1 MAPPVT
7 VDCEIRTPEG
17 FQRGLRDVLALATLP
32 AIWIG
37 AEPARVAESLA
48 AALYATLEP
57 DLVFVCLEGAPGA
70 PRVAVVQTGRH
81 TTDAALAR
89 ALCEPIIAWARKHD
103 PDELLAVAH
112 PCSGRELHFAVHGIG
127 FDASLG
133 VVAAAFAHDA
143 LPLQRTLLALAATQA
158 ASAAQNAMLVA
169 SLRESV
175 AQRQR
180 AEDALAASIRH
191 KDTLYALTDR
201 LYRSTRIEDVY
212 DVAMDA
218 ILAGLQCNRASVL
231 LLDAEG
237 VMRFVASRGLS
248 ETYCRAVE
256 GHTPWSREETDPQPI
271 CVADIAQADIPPP
284 LMRTI
289 LAEGIHA
296 LAFVPLVERGR
307 LIGKFMT
314 YYDAPHRFDDAELAL
329 ALAIARHI
337 AFGLER
343 TRAVEE
349 LRENER
355 RFREMIDALPA
366 AIYTTDAQGWL
377 THFNPAAVRFSGR
390 EPVLGK
396 DRWCVSWKLYYPDG
410 RPMPHDACPFAI
422 ALTEGRVVHGA
433 EAIAELPDGT
443 RRWFTPFP
451 TPIRDA
457 SGRLVGG
464 INMLVDITER
474 KHAEET
480 EKRRTEEIRRLADE
494 KAALVT
500 QLQAADRRKDEFLAM
515 LSHELR
521 NPLAPIRT
529 AVELLDHVN
538 GDAAALAN
546 ARGILSR
553 QVKHMVALVDD
564 LLDVA
569 RITRG
574 SISLDK
580 ATVELRDIVENAIEL
595 SRPGIMRAGHALH
608 VHIAQEPVRLVAD
621 PVRMA
626 QVVAN
631 LLNNAARYTPNGG
644 EIHVAAHAEGSSA
657 KICVRDNGI
666 GIAAHMLPRVFD
678 LFTQASTGNR
688 PAQGGLGIG
697 LSLAKALVEMHG
709 GTLEGRSEGP
719 GRGSEFIVRVP
730 GLVAG
735 PEPGVRK
742 PEPVSRAPRRRVLV
756 VDDNVDAADSL
767 SLLLMQMG
775 HDVSIAYD
783 ARSALAEARARV
795 PEIVFLDLSLPETD
809 GYALAAQLRNGS
821 GNGSGNTNGSG
832 LRIIALT
839 GHGREE
845 DRRRTREAGFDAHLV
860 KPVAFDTLSASL
872 SNEPSSAIAAAL
884 TA

>member
-1 MAPPVT
+1 MSLT
-7 VDCEIRTPEG
+7 GVDCEIRSPEG

-37 AEPARVAESLA
+37 AEPRRLAESLA

-57 DLVFVCLEGAPGA
+57 ELVFVCVEGAAGA
-70 PRVAVVQTGRH
+70 PRVPVVQIGRH
-81 TTDAALAR
+81 TTDATLAH
-89 ALCEPIIAWARKHD
+89 ALCERITAWAREHD
-103 PDELLAVAH
+103 PDELLVVAH
-112 PCSGRELHFAVHGIG
+112 PSGNGELRFAVHGIG
-127 FDASLG
+127 FNASLG
-133 VVAAAFAHDA
+133 VVAAAFAYGPRPFQH
-143 LPLQRTLLALAATQA
+143 TLLGLSATQA
-158 ASAAQNAMLVA
+158 ATAAQNAVLVA

-218 ILAGLQCNRASVL
+218 ILAGLQCDRAAVL
-231 LLDAEG
+231 LFDAEG

-248 ETYCRAVE
+248 ESYCQAVE
-256 GHTPWSREETDPQPI
+256 GHTPWSGQETDPQPI
-271 CVADIAQADIPPP
+271 CVGDVVPADIPPP
-284 LMRTI
+284 LVQTI
-289 LAEGIHA
+289 LGEGIHA
-296 LAFVPLVERGR
+296 LAFIPLVQRGR

-314 YYDAPHRFDDAELAL
+314 YYDAPHRFDDAELGL

-377 THFNPAAVRFSGR
+377 THFNPAAVSFSGR
-390 EPVLGK
+390 QPVLGK
-396 DRWCVSWKLYYPDG
+396 DRWCVSWKLFHPDG
-410 RPMPHDACPFAI
+410 RPMAHDACPFAI
-422 ALTEGRVVHGA
+422 ALTQGRVVHGA

-457 SGRLVGG
+457 AGRVVGG
-464 INMLVDITER
+464 INMLVDITDR
-474 KHAEET
+474 KRAEEM

-529 AVELLDHVN
+529 AVELLGHVN
-538 GDAAALAN
+538 GDAPTLAK

-553 QVKHMVALVDD
+553 QVSHMVALVDD

-574 SISLDK
+574 TISLDRK
-580 ATVELRDIVENAIEL
+580 AVALRDIVESAIEL
-595 SRPGIMRAGHALH
+595 SRPGIASACHALH
-608 VHIAQEPVRLVAD
+608 VHIAEEPVQLVAD

-626 QVVAN
+626 QVIAN
-631 LLNNAARYTPNGG
+631 LLNNAARYTPKGG
-644 EIHVAAHAEGSSA
+644 EIHVSA
-657 KICVRDNGI
+657 QAQGASATVSVRDNGI
-666 GIAAHMLPRVFD
+666 GIAAEMLPRVFD
-678 LFTQASTGNR
+678 LFTQANSGNR

-709 GTLEGRSEGP
+709 GTLEGRSEGR

-730 GLVAG
+730 RLVTASA
-735 PEPGVRK
+735 PGVRK
-742 PEPVSRAPRRRVLV
+742 PEPASSAPRRRVLV

-767 SLLLMQMG
+767 SLLLAQMG

-783 ARSALAEARARV
+783 ARSALAEARARG
-795 PEIVFLDLSLPETD
+795 PEIVLLDLSLPETD
-809 GYALAAQLRNGS
+809 GYALAAQLRNGN
-821 GNGSGNTNGSG
+821 GNG

-860 KPVAFDTLSASL
+860 KPVAIDTLRVSL
-872 SNEPSSAIAAAL
+872 SNEPSSGIA
-884 TA
+884 TAMTA